1 MNRLVPWNMQRLLH
15 STLELELEGR
25 CVPGSRKEF
34 FFEELEW
41 E

>member
-15 STLELELEGR
+15 STLELEGR